1 MQAIYFNAIQFSGV
15 RTEYQLNGQETCVN
29 IRGKLNDFFSSVQ
42 NFEDNSCFLLC
53 EHEYCRGRCVQ
64 VTNSVANLNL
74 LDFNDMTSSVQRC
87 PPSTTTPSSST
98 IPSSPSTLSTTD
110 NTSTLSPSPVV
121 EVDQQSSRRQ
131 ENDTIEVVVAINE
144 SDTTQQTPS

>member
-1 MQAIYFNAIQFSGV
+1 
-15 RTEYQLNGQETCVN
+15 
-29 IRGKLNDFFSSVQ
+29 
-42 NFEDNSCFLLC
+42 
-53 EHEYCRGRCVQ
+53 
-64 VTNSVANLNL
+64 
-74 LDFNDMTSSVQRC
+74 MTSSVQRC